1 MIFCRYKTM
10 VSAIKN
16 QKVEERLSSMVGN
29 EKISH
34 TGKNR
39 SPFSVSE
46 KEERP
51 FSIESYRRNLDR
63 ELSVHDRGLE
73 DYSKALQ
80 LLVAKHSKPRKVQL
94 RERFGFLHKK
104 KQETQSVDSLIRE
117 WRGVADAGAVRR
129 PARGRPSSDNGPVKT
144 SPGLFSLF
152 LRNPRQLPLAI
163 ALVFLAST
171 FLYNV
176 LVPGTLGT
184 GLLLNRG
191 ISLPEGGSATEVLL
205 AFATPDDDLLSA
217 DISDIDPRKFM
228 ALSVQDYVVQPGD
241 TLSSISTRFN
251 LNYDTIISFNSITN
265 PKAIRIG
272 QTYKIPNRNGLLY
285 KVGKGDNLTSIAKK
299 FEVNVTSMLDAN
311 NMGDEAVAV
320 GQNLFV
326 PEARMNSTD
335 LKLLLG
341 ELFLWPT
348 VGRFTSAYGYRAD
361 PFTGKRAL
369 HNGIDLANAIGTPVR
384 AALAGK
390 VVAVAPLGGYGK
402 MIMIQHERGFK
413 TLYAHLNSFNVQ
425 LGQYVSQ
432 GQLIARM
439 GNTGRSTGPHLHFSV
454 MLNGVFVNPMR
465 YLK

>member
-1 MIFCRYKTM
+1 M

-16 QKVEERLSSMVGN
+16 QKVEERLNGMASS
-29 EKISH
+29 EKISSPA
-34 TGKNR
+34 KFR
-39 SPFSVSE
+39 SRFSPADH
-46 KEERP
+46 EEQG
-51 FSIESYRRNLDR
+51 FSLDNYRRSLDR
-63 ELSVHDRGLE
+63 ELHIHDRGLE

-80 LLVAKHSKPRKVQL
+80 LLVAKHAKPKKITL
-94 RERFGFLHKK
+94 RERLASGFQKN
-104 KQETQSVDSLIRE
+104 KQTQSVDSLIRE
-117 WRGVADAGAVRR
+117 WGAQPEKSRIKRHAHFGHEAGHEQVR
-129 PARGRPSSDNGPVKT
+129 PEEPSFVSR
-144 SPGLFSLF
+144 FW
-152 LRNPRQLPLAI
+152 RNPRQLPMAL
-163 ALVFLAST
+163 ALVFLVAT

-184 GLLLNRG
+184 GLLLNRS
-191 ISLPEGGSATEVLL
+191 ISLPDNQSATQVLL
-205 AFATPDDDLLSA
+205 SFATPDDALLSA

-251 LNYDTIISFNSITN
+251 LNYDTIISFNNITN

-285 KVGKGDNLTSIAKK
+285 KVGKGDNLGSIAKK

-311 NMGDEAVAV
+311 NMADEAVAV

-348 VGRFTSAYGYRAD
+348 VGRFTSSYGYRAD

-432 GQLIARM
+432 GQLIGRM

-454 MLNGVFVNPMR
+454 MLHGVFVNPMR